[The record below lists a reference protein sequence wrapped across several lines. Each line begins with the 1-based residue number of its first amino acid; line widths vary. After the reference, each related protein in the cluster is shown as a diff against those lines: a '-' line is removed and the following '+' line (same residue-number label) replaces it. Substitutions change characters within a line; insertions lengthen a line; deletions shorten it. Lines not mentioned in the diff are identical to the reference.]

1 MSLLTAFRK
10 WWSEK
15 HPLSA
20 THVPAQSWPNEHEPY
35 DLERFSYL
43 GIVFAL
49 QRGME
54 TGNPEVK
61 VERRDGVIE
70 RHLLGL
76 GVLVVTLST
85 GYVLTGL
92 FGVRPAPAAPQVASR
107 TESAR
112 SEGTPAQDDI
122 DSQAGMDAFIK
133 KAAARYNVSPDL
145 VAAVIEAESEF
156 NPRAVSRRGA
166 RGLMQL
172 MPDTAKTLGVDDPFD
187 PRENIEAGVRHLRA
201 LMDRFGDNLPLVLAA
216 YNAGEVAVIKHRG
229 VPPYRET
236 RAYVKR
242 IMKKLDRAA

>member
-1 MSLLTAFRK
+1 LFRIAKRGGDVVDDTAT
-10 WWSEK
+10 
-15 HPLSA
+15 LS
-20 THVPAQSWPNEHEPY
+20 
-35 DLERFSYL
+35 
-43 GIVFAL
+43 
-49 QRGME
+49 QRRVAE
-54 TGNPEVK
+54 D
-61 VERRDGVIE
+61 DGQPSILM
-70 RHLLGL
+70 RHLLGFAVL
-76 GVLVVTLST
+76 LVTVIPAYLATRPGGVPTLTSEAEAET
-85 GYVLTGL
+85 EAEAAALSAAVANDESEEEPAAPG
-92 FGVRPAPAAPQVASR
+92 APAAPAEPTKPRMTMADIHAHIRQVALR
-107 TESAR
+107 H
-112 SEGTPAQDDI
+112 GI
-122 DSQAGMDAFIK
+122 
-133 KAAARYNVSPDL
+133 SPLL
-145 VAAVIEAESEF
+145 VAAIIEAESEF